1 VGQIITVDFHDQQLV
16 AFERDGKVFIAV
28 RPIAEGMGLE
38 WSSQWRRIQ
47 RDAVLGPA
55 VAMMATPF
63 SRHGQEELCLPLD
76 MMHGWLFT
84 LDESRVKDDETR
96 ERVLLY
102 KRECYEVLFNHF
114 YGKALAATA
123 ADPSLPDPAE
133 SEAAKLKMVTEA
145 RLTFGH
151 KAAQQM
157 WFKKGLDTVPAMFEP
172 SPQPELFDPPDGGPP
187 AAQAA

>member
-1 VGQIITVDFHDQQLV
+1 MTMGQIVTVDFHDRQLV
-16 AFERDGKVFIAV
+16 AFERGGKVYVAV

-38 WSSQWRRIQ
+38 WSAQWRRIQ

-76 MMHGWLFT
+76 LMHGWLFT
-84 LDESRVKDDETR
+84 LDESRVKDDATR

-102 KRECYEVLFNHF
+102 KRECYAVLFEHF

-123 ADPSLPDPAE
+123 GDPALPDAAE
-133 SEAAKLKMVTEA
+133 NEAAKLRMVTEA

-157 WFKKGLDTVPAMFEP
+157 WFKKGLDIVPAMLDP
-172 SPQPELFDPPDGGPP
+172 PAQPELFDRPAEPD
-187 AAQAA
+187 AA